1 MFLRTAV
8 VLPALILCGCAESP
22 RPAPAESPAEVV
34 APQRVQPEQDGLH
47 NLLRLDERLYSGGE
61 PHGPEAFASL
71 ARLGVKTIVSVD
83 GVAPNLA
90 AAREH
95 GLRYVHIP
103 IGYDG
108 ISEQAAAALT
118 RAARDCETPI
128 YVHCHHGQH
137 RGPAAAAVV
146 CRAARQISAAQARKI
161 LELAGTSADYAGLWR
176 DVENY
181 QPPGKD
187 VELPELVEAAE
198 VDSLAAAMAKLD
210 RHWDRLKLCRDAD
223 WQPPAHHPDLI
234 PEQEVL
240 LVKESLQ
247 EAHRIT
253 TAGEYDERFQAWF
266 AESERQAEELEAAVK
281 RPEDDARSHSLRQL
295 EASCKRCHQAYRN

>member
-8 VLPALILCGCAESP
+8 VLSVLILCGCAESP
-22 RPAPAESPAEVV
+22 QSACEEPEAENFAPRRVRPEPAA
-34 APQRVQPEQDGLH
+34 LH

-61 PHGPEAFASL
+61 PHGPEGFESL
-71 ARLGVKTIVSVD
+71 ARRGVKTIISVD

-90 AAREH
+90 VAREH

-137 RGPAAAAVV
+137 RGPAAAAIV
-146 CRAARQISAAQARKI
+146 CRAARQISAAEARKI

-176 DVENY
+176 AVENY
-181 QPPGKD
+181 QPTGTG
-187 VELPELVEAAE
+187 VELPELVEIAE
-198 VDSLAAAMAKLD
+198 VDSFAAAMAKLD
-210 RHWDRLKLCRDAD
+210 RHWDQLKLCRDAD
-223 WQPPAHHPDLI
+223 WQPPADHPDLI
-234 PEQEVL
+234 PEQEAL
-240 LVKESLQ
+240 LVRESLQ

-253 TAGEYDERFQAWF
+253 PDGKYNERFQTWL

-281 RPEDDARSHSLRQL
+281 KPDAKAKTHAFQQL